1 MEIIALRTFLAVIE
15 QGGISHAAEQLHT
28 VQSNVTARIRRLE
41 EELGQDLFLRV
52 GRSLRL
58 SPAGRVLKDYA
69 QEILALERQAINAVS
84 GIGSHSGEL
93 LIGCMEAYAALH
105 LPHTLA
111 RVKQAHPHIHFQVE
125 TAPSKVLVERVRNH
139 QLDCAIVGGDTP
151 YPKLKADILLQ
162 ESLVLLSPK
171 TVDNIHQLPL
181 IVFNEGC
188 VYRAR
193 ALAWQQQMGNPNT
206 PLMEFGTLDGILGC
220 VAVGLGCTL
229 MPRDVLKHNRYATD
243 IRVHELPEELAHI
256 SIQLVRYDHSVSLAV
271 LETLRGV
278 MGQTIAAT

>member
-1 MEIIALRTFLAVIE
+1 MEIVALRTFLAVIE
-15 QGGISHAAEQLHT
+15 HGGISHAAEQLHT
-28 VQSNVTARIRRLE
+28 VQSNVTARIKRLE
-41 EELGQDLFLRV
+41 EELGQSLFLRV
-52 GRSLRL
+52 GRCLHL

-111 RVKQAHPHIHFQVE
+111 RVKQKHPHIHFQVE
-125 TAPSKVLVERVRNH
+125 TAPSNVLVERVQKH
-139 QLDCAIVGGDTP
+139 QLDCAIVGGNTQHH
-151 YPKLKADILLQ
+151 KLKTDVLLQ
-162 ESLVLLSPK
+162 ESLVLLTPK
-171 TVDNIHQLPL
+171 QVTDTSHLPL

-188 VYRAR
+188 VYRER
-193 ALAWQQQMGNPNT
+193 ALAWQQRMGNPNV

-229 MPRDVLKHNRYATD
+229 MPKDVLQYNRYAD
-243 IRVHELPEELAHI
+243 QLSVHELPDDLAHV
-256 SIQLVRYDHSVSLAV
+256 SIQLVRYDHSVALEV
-271 LETLRGV
+271 LDTLRGV
-278 MGQTIAAT
+278 MGHCIKAT